1 MTDKR
6 KNLLQRG
13 LLFSGLGIFAC
24 LLLGRYTDMPKDI
37 AARYAS
43 LWMYL
48 FFIAGTNLLGH
59 LTIRLSAW
67 FNNQYLLNVRSRRR
81 LITIY
86 IVIMLSTLVPNYIMF
101 VTAKLLTGSTPAF
114 LFPNGGLP
122 ILVLVWLIELVVVGL
137 LSANKSMQ
145 DTLRLQKCTA
155 ALQEENNAARY
166 AALQNQLN
174 PHFLFNS
181 LNTLVAEIEYDP
193 RRAVAF
199 TRNLS
204 DVYRY
209 VLQCQDKRLVTLS
222 EELKFAEAYLY
233 LHEVRLGDCIHM
245 QVCVPQAETE
255 CLLPPLTLQL
265 LLENVIK
272 HNAVS
277 ASRPVEITVTTAE
290 GWLTVTNTLRPKKSQ
305 ACVGVGLKNLANRCR
320 MALGRA
326 LEIRKTEDL
335 FIVKIPLLYE

>member
-6 KNLLQRG
+6 KNLLLRG
-13 LLFSGLGIFAC
+13 LLFSGLGVFAC
-24 LLLGRYTDMPKDI
+24 LLLGEYTELPQQV
-37 AARYAS
+37 AERYATVW
-43 LWMYL
+43 LYL

-67 FNNQYLLNVRSRRR
+67 FNNQYLLNVRSRRK

-86 IVIMLSTLVPNYIMF
+86 VVIMLSTLGANYIMF

-114 LFPNGGLP
+114 SFPNGGFP
-122 ILVLVWLIELVVVGL
+122 ILILVWLIELVVVGL

-145 DTLRLQKCTA
+145 DTLRLQQCTA
-155 ALQEENNAARY
+155 ALQEENNTARY

-193 RRAVAF
+193 QRAVAF

-209 VLQCQDKRLVTLS
+209 VLQCQDKRLITLS

-233 LHEVRLGDCIHM
+233 LHEVRLGDCIRI
-245 QVCVPQAETE
+245 QVHVPQEDTE
-255 CLLPPLTLQL
+255 SLLPPLTLQL
-265 LLENVIK
+265 LLENVLK
-272 HNAVS
+272 HNTIS
-277 ASRPVEITVTTAE
+277 ASRPMEITVTTADS
-290 GWLTVTNTLRPKKSQ
+290 WLTVTNTLRPKKSQ
-305 ACVGVGLKNLANRCR
+305 ASEKIGLKNLANRCR
-320 MALGRA
+320 MALGRE
-326 LEIRKTEDL
+326 LEVQQTENS
-335 FIVKIPLLYE
+335 FTVKIPLLYE